1 MLHIN
6 QIIVLNLVNNIQ
18 LLDTIIQGI
27 FEKKGKEVINIDL
40 TKLNYSICDN
50 FVICH
55 GDSRTQ
61 VNAIADSVEEK
72 VWKELNIRAGHI
84 EGKENAQWVLIDFIY
99 IIVHIFQKEYREYYK
114 LEELWGDAEITKIN
128 DD

>member
-1 MLHIN
+1 MTSNKL
-6 QIIVLNLVNNIQ
+6 

-40 TKLNYSICDN
+40 TRLNYSICDN

-72 VWKELNIRAGHI
+72 VKDVLNIKAGHV
-84 EGKENAQWVLIDFIY
+84 EGKENAQWVLIDFIS
-99 IIVHIFQKEYREYYK
+99 IVVHIFQEKYRDYYK
-114 LEELWGDAEITKIN
+114 LEELWGDADITKIE
-128 DD
+128 DE

>member
-1 MLHIN
+1 MGNSIK
-6 QIIVLNLVNNIQ
+6 

-40 TKLNYSICDN
+40 TRLNYSICDN

-55 GDSRTQ
+55 GDSKTQ

-72 VWKELNIRAGHI
+72 VKKDLSVKAGHV
-84 EGKENAQWVLIDFIY
+84 EGKENAQWVIIDFIY
-99 IIVHIFQKEYREYYK
+99 IIVHIFQKEYRDYYK
-114 LEELWGDAEITKIN
+114 LEDLWSDGKILKIE
-128 DD
+128 DK

>member
-1 MLHIN
+1 MASTRL
-6 QIIVLNLVNNIQ
+6 

-55 GDSRTQ
+55 GDSRIQ
-61 VNAIADSVEEK
+61 VNAIADSVEDK
-72 VWKELNIRAGHI
+72 VRNELKIKAGHV
-84 EGKENAQWVLIDFIY
+84 EGKENAQWVLIDFYNIV
-99 IIVHIFQKEYREYYK
+99 VHIFQEEFRDYYK
-114 LEELWGDAEITKIN
+114 LEELWGDADIIKVEDK
-128 DD
+128 